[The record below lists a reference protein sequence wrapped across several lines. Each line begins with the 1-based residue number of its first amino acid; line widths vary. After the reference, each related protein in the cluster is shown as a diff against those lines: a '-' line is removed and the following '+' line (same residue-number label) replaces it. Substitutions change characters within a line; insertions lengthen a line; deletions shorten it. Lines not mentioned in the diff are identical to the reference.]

1 MLFILSLYED
11 GYILNRS
18 NREESTKEEDTTK
31 EKVEEVI
38 NEKKEE
44 KDHSFSIRFIISH
57 YTSIFKKDGLK
68 GVLKEGGWKVL
79 FYFFM
84 FYLIR
89 DTILYIIIP
98 YLIIKG
104 IIVE

>member
-1 MLFILSLYED
+1 MSVKGLF
-11 GYILNRS
+11 
-18 NREESTKEEDTTK
+18 K
-31 EKVEEVI
+31 
-38 NEKKEE
+38 
-44 KDHSFSIRFIISH
+44 IRFINH
-57 YTSIFKKDGLK
+57 YASIFKKDGFK

-98 YLIIKG
+98 YLILKG
-104 IIVE
+104 MILK